1 MSGDTSCRYSCRC
14 HFFNMIEKNG
24 HSAHMR
30 ELYCE
35 KWPERCQIYQAR
47 KTAAPV
53 PITLWP
59 GGRL

>member
-1 MSGDTSCRYSCRC
+1 MV
-14 HFFNMIEKNG
+14 EKNG
-24 HSAHMR
+24 HSAYLR

-35 KWPERCQIYQAR
+35 KWPEHCQIFQTR
-47 KTAAPV
+47 KTGKPV